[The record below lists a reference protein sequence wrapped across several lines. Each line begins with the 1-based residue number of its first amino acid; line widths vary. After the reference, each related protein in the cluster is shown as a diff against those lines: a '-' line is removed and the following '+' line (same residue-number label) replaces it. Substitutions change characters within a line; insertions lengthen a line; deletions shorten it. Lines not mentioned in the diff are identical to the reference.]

1 MDIGRIDPRDLPWDI
16 SETTGEIMS
25 AEFLCP
31 GVYYISSS
39 EIVDG
44 GSEFY
49 AVDKR
54 SEVISDAAKA
64 YGRRV
69 DGVADCLLYPFE
81 RQGSGRRIIAY
92 EVQRYYV
99 KRNLP
104 QADNRELLDAAAYGM
119 ESYPEYFGSFLLPLD
134 TPMGRVVRYKTLM
147 NGVFWAE
154 TDKAT
159 EIIAVAY
166 PRWQDVFTPYVMRYA
181 AYAGQDEGAE
191 ADETVE
197 CLCFPERAV
206 PVVLFELRNY
216 YKEMKD
222 SPYIDAPA
230 LMNAIY
236 RNFPDYAVAFN
247 LLEQSGV
254 NDVASLLIN
263 AAGGDEEPHGLTE
276 NMIAITKDAGFRFLR
291 FEREYRERQQ
301 QNQAR

>member
-1 MDIGRIDPRDLPWDI
+1 MDIGQIDPRDLPWDI
-16 SETTGEIMS
+16 SETTGEIIF

-39 EIVDG
+39 EMVDG
-44 GSEFY
+44 GYELY

-64 YGRRV
+64 YGRLA

-92 EVQRYYV
+92 EVQRYYA
-99 KRNLP
+99 RLNLP
-104 QADNRELLDAAAYGM
+104 QADNKELLDAAAYGM
-119 ESYPEYFGSFLLPLD
+119 EAYPEYFGSFFPPLD
-134 TPMGRVVRYKTLM
+134 TPMGRVVRYKTLI

-154 TDKAT
+154 TDKAM

-181 AYAGQDEGAE
+181 MYEGQDKGAE

-197 CLCFPERAV
+197 CLCFPERAAS
-206 PVVLFELRNY
+206 VVLFELRKY
-216 YKEMKD
+216 YKEMED
-222 SPYIDAPA
+222 SPYIDGSA

-236 RNFPDYAVAFN
+236 RDFPDYAVAFN
-247 LLEQSGV
+247 LSEQSGV
-254 NDVASLLIN
+254 NDVTSLLIN
-263 AAGGDEEPHGLTE
+263 AAGGDEEPHGLSE
-276 NMIAITKDAGFRFLR
+276 NMIAITKDAGFQFLR
-291 FEREYRERQQ
+291 F
-301 QNQAR
+301 

>member
-54 SEVISDAAKA
+54 SEAISDAAKA
-64 YGRRV
+64 YGRLA

-81 RQGSGRRIIAY
+81 RQGSGRGIIAY
-92 EVQRYYV
+92 EAQRYYA

-119 ESYPEYFGSFLLPLD
+119 ESYPEYFGSFPPPLD
-134 TPMGRVVRYKTLM
+134 TPMGRVLRYKTLI

-154 TDKAT
+154 TDKVT

-166 PRWQDVFTPYVMRYA
+166 PLWQDVFSSYVMRYA
-181 AYAGQDEGAE
+181 AYAGQNEGME
-191 ADETVE
+191 ADDAIE
-197 CLCFPERAV
+197 CLCFPERAAS
-206 PVVLFELRNY
+206 VVLFELRNY
-216 YKEMKD
+216 YHELRD
-222 SPYIDAPA
+222 SPYIDGSA

-236 RNFPDYAVAFN
+236 RDFPDYAVAFN
-247 LLEQSGV
+247 ALEQSGG
-254 NDVASLLIN
+254 NDVTSLLIN
-263 AAGGDEEPHGLTE
+263 LAGGDEEPHGLAE

-291 FEREYRERQQ
+291 L
-301 QNQAR
+301 